1 MQEGRN
7 TGDLST
13 LEDPIVLDAIKQSLR
28 GRARLRLALL
38 VHPPEH
44 YLPFGLRLS
53 KCAAEMDER

>member
-1 MQEGRN
+1 MDG
-7 TGDLST
+7 GA
-13 LEDPIVLDAIKQSLR
+13 LEEPIALDAIKQSLR